1 MKNKLLLTT
10 ALAGAVFAVSAN
22 AKVVEGTKG
31 YLIPQGETYVLEE
44 NSLVQNNTSD
54 IGGAFSTSK
63 PGKNGAGKLVVKSG
77 TVFKNNT
84 ADYDGGAIGSF
95 GILEIDGAKFEANK
109 SQLGTTDSQ
118 PIGGGAISLGID
130 AVTTISNTEFVGNET
145 GFNGGAIGTRRTIN
159 NGDIANQSHNNHSL
173 VISNSKFVGNTATGK
188 TTDQSDNKLTGGF
201 GGAIANSFNNTQISN
216 STFTNNKAVNGGA
229 VYNQSLFNTNNQT
242 QEVDKGGNIK
252 FADVTFSGN
261 TASANGGAIYSD
273 RNTKTDLTGKVDFT
287 GNTADNA
294 GGAIFVA
301 DASSKMDIASGATI
315 KNNSAKL
322 GGAIYNRG
330 TIGNLD
336 KVTFEGN
343 KASVNGGAILNSGGK
358 IGSITNGVFKNN
370 TSVAGGGAAIYNK
383 NGEIKEISNTVFEGN
398 IAEKGNGAAIFNGGS
413 TSANIKLSN
422 VQFVDNQAKNGSG
435 GAISSS
441 GVTDISNAKF
451 VNNTASTGAGAINVD
466 GTVKLRGE
474 NTFAGN
480 KVGNTLNDINLNQ
493 KNGAAKVDVSGTLT
507 LDGGISGAGTTA
519 FADNTKLNITENTTF
534 ANDVQINIGKNAQLG
549 LIVETGAKTASFDTS
564 KLLTGENKFTLAQN
578 VLYNASLG
586 ADGKVT
592 MKQKSASEAAA
603 AMGAS
608 GSQAN
613 AVLGAIMGGS
623 SNNVNFN
630 NLRAY
635 LNQNVQSADKAQVA
649 NAVSAAELL
658 TADENPVVRSVET
671 GIHNMVI
678 SAVADELNGT
688 SEAMAEEKTE
698 YAPFKYVKAWI
709 RSLFNKTD
717 HEATS
722 KVRGFDSDSNGVAMG
737 IDKQIDNKTKL
748 GVGYA
753 YSSTDVSSGIR
764 NTDVDTHTAFL
775 YGQYKPANW
784 YINTVVAYNWSDYSE
799 KKSAFGFRANAD
811 YDVDAWTIQSV
822 YGYEM
827 EVKDHTVTPEA
838 GLRYAHISNDGYTD
852 ALGTTV
858 TANNSDILTAVA
870 GVRVSKNYALN
881 SGTVIRPEMRV
892 AVTYDLFTDDN
903 KSNVILANGAA
914 YRTNGEE
921 FDRLGLEL
929 GAKVATDVSD
939 NWELAV
945 AYEGNFR
952 DDYANHTGMLN
963 AKYKF

>member
-1 MKNKLLLTT
+1 
-10 ALAGAVFAVSAN
+10 
-22 AKVVEGTKG
+22 
-31 YLIPQGETYVLEE
+31 
-44 NSLVQNNTSD
+44 
-54 IGGAFSTSK
+54 
-63 PGKNGAGKLVVKSG
+63 
-77 TVFKNNT
+77 
-84 ADYDGGAIGSF
+84 
-95 GILEIDGAKFEANK
+95 
-109 SQLGTTDSQ
+109 
-118 PIGGGAISLGID
+118 
-130 AVTTISNTEFVGNET
+130 
-145 GFNGGAIGTRRTIN
+145 
-159 NGDIANQSHNNHSL
+159 
-173 VISNSKFVGNTATGK
+173 
-188 TTDQSDNKLTGGF
+188 
-201 GGAIANSFNNTQISN
+201 
-216 STFTNNKAVNGGA
+216 
-229 VYNQSLFNTNNQT
+229 
-242 QEVDKGGNIK
+242 
-252 FADVTFSGN
+252 
-261 TASANGGAIYSD
+261 
-273 RNTKTDLTGKVDFT
+273 
-287 GNTADNA
+287 
-294 GGAIFVA
+294 
-301 DASSKMDIASGATI
+301 
-315 KNNSAKL
+315 
-322 GGAIYNRG
+322 
-330 TIGNLD
+330 
-336 KVTFEGN
+336 
-343 KASVNGGAILNSGGK
+343 
-358 IGSITNGVFKNN
+358 
-370 TSVAGGGAAIYNK
+370 
-383 NGEIKEISNTVFEGN
+383 
-398 IAEKGNGAAIFNGGS
+398 
-413 TSANIKLSN
+413 
-422 VQFVDNQAKNGSG
+422 
-435 GAISSS
+435 
-441 GVTDISNAKF
+441 
-451 VNNTASTGAGAINVD
+451 
-466 GTVKLRGE
+466 
-474 NTFAGN
+474 
-480 KVGNTLNDINLNQ
+480 
-493 KNGAAKVDVSGTLT
+493 
-507 LDGGISGAGTTA
+507 
-519 FADNTKLNITENTTF
+519 
-534 ANDVQINIGKNAQLG
+534 
-549 LIVETGAKTASFDTS
+549 
-564 KLLTGENKFTLAQN
+564 
-578 VLYNASLG
+578 
-586 ADGKVT
+586 
-592 MKQKSASEAAA
+592 
-603 AMGAS
+603 
-608 GSQAN
+608 
-613 AVLGAIMGGS
+613 MGGS